1 MSKVLK
7 FKIDSTFG
15 HFRQFNTTSSPMTYT
30 IPPKPTIQ
38 GIIGAMLGL
47 SKKEYLEKLKDVM
60 IGIQLTK
67 IPRKM
72 FFTINTI
79 DTKRGYL
86 FPLDVG
92 SRTPIRYQYLRNP
105 EYIIYVHIPDEE
117 LHNELKR
124 RLEEHRSVYPPFLGT
139 TECIAN
145 FKFLGEY
152 DLIESSDK
160 IVSSVVRTIDWE
172 NNKGMIEVE
181 EYQHFI
187 MKPGRIP
194 IRFGTVYY
202 GKNIATRD
210 NVYKIGDE
218 KVAMWQD

>member
-152 DLIESSDK
+152 DLIESNDK

-202 GKNIATRD
+202 GKNITTLD
-210 NVYKIGDE
+210 KTYKIGDE
-218 KVAMWQD
+218 NVAMWQD